1 MQTMTERHLAEAREA
16 LAKHDRERDQLVA
29 EVAALEA
36 LLAKSPQER
45 SHATASQFHNPQE
58 HDGMPYGSKRH
69 RMETAIEQFLIA
81 NNKPMHRMQIT
92 DHLKEKNIV
101 GKEQNPVGVVSNM
114 LSSSSRFKPVG
125 NGLWTLANRPA
136 AAAAE

>member
-1 MQTMTERHLAEAREA
+1 MQTMTERHLAEAQEA

-29 EVAALEA
+29 EVAALET

-45 SHATASQFHNPQE
+45 GERKEPPFHPRQQ
-58 HDGMPYGSKRH
+58 HDGMSYGSKRH
-69 RMETAIEQFLIA
+69 RMETQTEKFLLA
-81 NNKPMHRMQIT
+81 NNGTMHRVQIK
-92 DHLKEKNIV
+92 DHLQELGIV
-101 GKEQNPVGVVSNM
+101 GKEESPLGVVSNM
-114 LSSSSRFKPVG
+114 LSSSAKFKSVG